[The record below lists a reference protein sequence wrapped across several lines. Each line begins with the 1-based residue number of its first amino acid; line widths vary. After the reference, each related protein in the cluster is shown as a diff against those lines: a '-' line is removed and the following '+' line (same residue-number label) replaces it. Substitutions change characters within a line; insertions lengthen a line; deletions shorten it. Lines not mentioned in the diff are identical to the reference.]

1 MPPWIPLTRAG
12 DSSGQK
18 TEMGFWEGCQ
28 EEADTTL
35 PGELTC
41 LRLTPSYLADGT
53 MALAVSP
60 ETTETPH
67 PVGDPVLASAL

>member
-1 MPPWIPLTRAG
+1 MCFPTNQLTCRHVMPPWILLTRAG

-35 PGELTC
+35 PGELPC

-60 ETTETPH
+60 VRDH
-67 PVGDPVLASAL
+67 